1 MMKRGWSVIMV
12 GTLVCMLSLMS
23 STLVL
28 AKFLTGQTAPTF
40 ALKDLNGQMH
50 DFATVS
56 GKPMKILYFF
66 DAKARVSQE
75 GLLSLNKLA
84 RQYKSEDML
93 VWGITRS
100 SKADAHQFKSGSRV
114 DIPILL
120 DTSNVCDFFNA
131 RVVLPTVCIVGPR
144 SKVLHHFQ
152 GGGKSTEIMLTRL
165 AEVQL
170 QRGKPTLAVAISD
183 QIIEQNP
190 NNIDAMKVN
199 IYSNLD
205 QGKPEAAKKT
215 IDRLPTDQEDA
226 RVIKQEGLAEVYFE
240 TGDFEKAWA
249 SAEKLEQVSPE
260 RASAHIIKGEILSK
274 KGKVKEA
281 EKELTIAAKKKT
293 ALKYQSARVK
303 NKLALGKVRQGQT
316 KNAIELYRQAEEID
330 PYNIEATSNKG
341 VALERQGQLNQAL
354 EAYRQALMVKKD
366 DIYASVLARSV
377 QDKLTIENDSEKKKR
392 MDSLI
397 KSLAERYRQQ
407 KDEKKDRPED
417 GWTSGPMVL
426 SFINLKEGGGLPD
439 RDGFVLV
446 LADQLSEYLNSS
458 GRLQVVERRTME
470 KIMDELN
477 LGSSEL
483 ADPQT
488 ALKLGRLFAAKLICT
503 GSIHYLPDQTLVS
516 LRLMDTETA
525 AIAKVFTRQIAGSEA
540 LDKELGWL
548 NKEILKTIIS
558 HYPLRGYIVDA
569 KTDQI
574 MINIGK
580 NQGVVLGTQF
590 SVLKDAEDIVY
601 KGRKLKGTPKTIAK
615 LKVTK
620 VEPDFSLVRI
630 VAQETPVQRDYKIEE
645 IISEI

>member
-1 MMKRGWSVIMV
+1 MMKTGRFVILV
-12 GTLVCMLSLMS
+12 GTVVCMLSLGS
-23 STLVL
+23 STSAL

-40 ALKDLNGQMH
+40 ALKDLNGQMQ
-50 DFATVS
+50 DFAKAS
-56 GKPMKILYFF
+56 DKDLKILYFF

-75 GLLSLNKLA
+75 GLISLNDLA
-84 RQYKSEDML
+84 RQYKSANML

-100 SKADAHQFKSGSRV
+100 SRSDAQQFKAGSRL

-120 DTSNVCDFFNA
+120 DTSNVCNLFNA

-170 QRGKPTLAVAISD
+170 QRGQPTLAVAISD
-183 QIIEQNP
+183 QVIEKNP
-190 NNIDAMKVN
+190 KNVDAMKVN

-205 QGKPEAAKKT
+205 GGQPEAAKKT
-215 IDRLPTDQEDA
+215 IARLPTDQEETRA
-226 RVIKQEGLAEVYFE
+226 LKQEGLAEVYFK

-260 RASAHIIKGEILSK
+260 RASAYYIKGEILSK
-274 KGKVKEA
+274 KGKVEEA

-293 ALKYQSARVK
+293 ALKYQTARVK
-303 NKLALGKVRQGQT
+303 NKLALSKVRMGQT
-316 KNAIELYRQAEEID
+316 KEAIELYRQAEDID

-341 VALERQGQLNQAL
+341 VALEKEGQLNQAL

-377 QDKLTIENDSEKKKR
+377 QEKLTFENDAEKKKR

-407 KDEKKDRPED
+407 KDEKTDRSAD
-417 GWTSGPMVL
+417 DWTSGPMVL

-446 LADQLSEYLNSS
+446 LADQLSDYLNSS
-458 GRLQVVERRTME
+458 GRLKVVERRYME
-470 KIMDELN
+470 KILDELN
-477 LGSSEL
+477 LSTSEL

-516 LRLMDTETA
+516 LRLMDTETSQ
-525 AIAKVFTRQIAGSEA
+525 IAKVFTRQIAAGGA
-540 LDKELGWL
+540 LDRELGWL

-558 HYPLRGYIVDA
+558 NYPLRGFIVDA
-569 KTDQI
+569 KSDQI

-590 SVLKDAEDIVY
+590 SVLQDGEDVVY
-601 KGRKLKGTPKTIAK
+601 KGRTLKGTPKTIARIE
-615 LKVTK
+615 VTT

-630 VAQETPVQRDYKIEE
+630 VTQKVPLQRDDKIEE
-645 IISEI
+645 IVTEL

>member
-1 MMKRGWSVIMV
+1 MKRGRSVIMV
-12 GTLVCMLSLMS
+12 GTLVCMLSLVS
-23 STLVL
+23 STPAL

-40 ALKDLNGQMH
+40 ALKDLNGQMQ
-50 DFATVS
+50 DFAKVS
-56 GKPMKILYFF
+56 GNDLKILYFF

-75 GLLSLNKLA
+75 GLISLNDLA
-84 RQYKSEDML
+84 RQYKSANML

-100 SKADAHQFKSGSRV
+100 SKSDVQRFKAGSRV

-120 DTSNVCDFFNA
+120 DTSNVSNLFNA

-170 QRGKPTLAVAISD
+170 QRGQPTLAVAISD
-183 QIIEQNP
+183 QVIEKNP
-190 NNIDAMKVN
+190 KNVDAMKVN

-205 QGKPEAAKKT
+205 GGQPEAAKKT
-215 IDRLPTDQEDA
+215 IARLPTDQKET
-226 RVIKQEGLAEVYFE
+226 RVLKQEGLAEVYFK
-240 TGDFEKAWA
+240 TGDFKKAWA

-260 RASAHIIKGEILSK
+260 RASAYFIKGEILSK
-274 KGKVKEA
+274 KGKVEEA
-281 EKELTIAAKKKT
+281 EKALTIAAKKKT
-293 ALKYQSARVK
+293 ALKYQTARVK
-303 NKLALGKVRQGQT
+303 NKLALSKVRMGQT
-316 KNAIELYRQAEEID
+316 KEAIELYRQAEDID

-341 VALERQGQLNQAL
+341 VALEKEGQLNQAL

-377 QDKLTIENDSEKKKR
+377 QEKLTFENDAEKKKR

-407 KDEKKDRPED
+407 KDEKIDPSAD
-417 GWTSGPMVL
+417 DWTSGPMVL

-446 LADQLSEYLNSS
+446 LADQLSDYLNSS
-458 GRLQVVERRTME
+458 GRLKVVERRYME
-470 KIMDELN
+470 KILDELN
-477 LGSSEL
+477 LSTSEL

-516 LRLMDTETA
+516 LRLMDTETSQ
-525 AIAKVFTRQIAGSEA
+525 IAKVFTRQIAAGGA
-540 LDKELGWL
+540 LDRELGWL

-558 HYPLRGYIVDA
+558 NYPLRGFIVDA
-569 KTDQI
+569 KSDQI

-590 SVLKDAEDIVY
+590 SVLQDAEDVVY
-601 KGRKLKGTPKTIAK
+601 KGRTLKGTPKTVARIE
-615 LKVTK
+615 VTT

-630 VAQETPVQRDYKIEE
+630 VTQKLPLKSDDKIEE
-645 IISEI
+645 IVTEL

>member
-1 MMKRGWSVIMV
+1 
-12 GTLVCMLSLMS
+12 MLSLMS
-23 STLVL
+23 SMPAL

-40 ALKDLNGQMH
+40 ALKDLNGHMQ
-50 DFATVS
+50 DFAKVS
-56 GKPMKILYFF
+56 GKDLKILYFF

-75 GLLSLNKLA
+75 GLISLNDLA
-84 RQYKSEDML
+84 RQYESANML
-93 VWGITRS
+93 VWAITRS
-100 SKADAHQFKSGSRV
+100 SKSDAQQFKAGSRV

-120 DTSNVCDFFNA
+120 DTSNVSNLFNA

-170 QRGKPTLAVAISD
+170 QRGQPTLAVAISD
-183 QIIEQNP
+183 QVIEKNP
-190 NNIDAMKVN
+190 ENVDAMKVN

-205 QGKPEAAKKT
+205 RGQPEAAKKT
-215 IDRLPTDQEDA
+215 IARLPADQEDTK
-226 RVIKQEGLAEVYFE
+226 VLKQEGLAEVYFK

-260 RASAHIIKGEILSK
+260 RASAHFIKGEILSK
-274 KGKVKEA
+274 KGKVEEA
-281 EKELTIAAKKKT
+281 EKELTIASKKKT
-293 ALKYQSARVK
+293 ALKYQTARVK
-303 NKLALGKVRQGQT
+303 NKLALSKVRMGQT
-316 KNAIELYRQAEEID
+316 KEAIELYRQAEDID

-341 VALERQGQLNQAL
+341 VALEKEGQLNQAL

-377 QDKLTIENDSEKKKR
+377 QEKLTFENDAEKKKR

-397 KSLAERYRQQ
+397 KSLAERYHQQ
-407 KDEKKDRPED
+407 KDEKKDPSAD
-417 GWTSGPMVL
+417 DWTSGPMVL

-446 LADQLSEYLNSS
+446 LADQLSDFLNSS
-458 GRLQVVERRTME
+458 GRLKVVERRYME
-470 KIMDELN
+470 KILDELN
-477 LGSSEL
+477 LSTSEL

-516 LRLMDTETA
+516 LRLMDTETSM
-525 AIAKVFTRQIAGSEA
+525 IAKVFTRQIAAGGT
-540 LDKELGWL
+540 LDRELGWL

-558 HYPLRGYIVDA
+558 NYPLRGFIVDA
-569 KTDQI
+569 KSDQI

-590 SVLKDAEDIVY
+590 SVLQDGEDIVY
-601 KGRKLKGTPKTIAK
+601 KGRTLKGTPKTIARIE
-615 LKVTK
+615 VTT

-630 VAQETPVQRDYKIEE
+630 VTQKVPLQRDYKIEE
-645 IISEI
+645 IVTEL